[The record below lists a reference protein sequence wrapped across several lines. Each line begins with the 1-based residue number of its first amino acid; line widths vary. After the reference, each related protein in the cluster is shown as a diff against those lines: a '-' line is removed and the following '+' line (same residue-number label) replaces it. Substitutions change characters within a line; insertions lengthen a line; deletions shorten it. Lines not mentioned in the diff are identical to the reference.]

1 MNIRKF
7 ELYLLPFLLLIVT
20 LSILISCHDGRSVV
34 DKKQGWQADEGLVDT
49 LSNKNFSVNYFE
61 DSIPLFELP
70 DPLTVLKGSSV
81 TDAETWN
88 KTSRPAILQLFRE
101 FVYGIAPIGKPE
113 SMTFDVY
120 DLKKDALAGLS
131 TRKQVRINF
140 SGKLEGPFMDILIY
154 LPDNSESPVPLFL
167 GLNFQGNHT
176 INNDPEISITKSWLP
191 NGRVGVVDN
200 RTTEKA
206 RGIAAS
212 RWPVEEILKHGYGL
226 ATIYY
231 GDIDPDFD
239 DGFLN
244 GVHGAFDQK
253 GPRESNAWGSVSA
266 WAWGLS
272 RAMDYLQT
280 DKDIDG
286 THIAV
291 IGHSRL
297 GKTSLWAGAQDDRFA
312 LVVSNCSGCGGAALS
327 RRKYG
332 ETVGIINTSFP
343 HWFCRNFKK
352 YNNKEDELPV
362 DQHMLIAL
370 MAPRPVYIASA
381 DRDLWADPH
390 GEFLSAYYANP
401 VYKLF
406 GKKGIEVKG
415 MPPLDTPVQDGYIGY
430 HVRSGKHDLT
440 LYDWNNYMDF
450 ADKHFR

>member
-1 MNIRKF
+1 MSTIKAISF
-7 ELYLLPFLLLIVT
+7 YFLIVVLLT
-20 LSILISCHDGRSVV
+20 TSIEVSSQKNGVKTVQEI
-34 DKKQGWQADEGLVDT
+34 GWIAGVGLVDT
-49 LSNKNFSVNYFE
+49 LSGKNSGSNYNE
-61 DSIPLFELP
+61 SLIPPYTLP
-70 DPLTVLKGSSV
+70 DLLILKNGKNV
-81 TDAETWN
+81 NTHKTWE
-88 KTSRPAILQLFRE
+88 KKRKKEILSYFSE
-101 FVYGIAPIGKPE
+101 SVYGYAPVGKPE
-113 SMTFDVY
+113 NLSFDIY
-120 DLKKDALAGLS
+120 DFNKSALNGLA
-131 TRKQVRINF
+131 TRKQVRVNF
-140 SGKLEGPFMDILIY
+140 TGKPDGPFMDILIY
-154 LPDNSESPVPLFL
+154 LPVNSETPVPLFL

-191 NGRVGVVDN
+191 NRRVGVVDN

-212 RWPVEEILKHGYGL
+212 RWPVEEILKRGYGI

-239 DGFLN
+239 DDFLN

-253 GPRESNAWGSVSA
+253 GSRESNAWGSISA

-280 DKDIDG
+280 DQDIDG
-286 THIAV
+286 SHVAV

-332 ETVGIINTSFP
+332 ETVEIINTSFP

-352 YNNKEDELPV
+352 YNNMEDELSV

-381 DRDLWADPH
+381 DRDLWADPR
-390 GEFLSAYYANP
+390 GEFLSGYFANP
-401 VYKLF
+401 VYKLY
-406 GKKGIEVKG
+406 GKKGLEIKD
-415 MPPLDTPVQDGYIGY
+415 MPPLDSPVQDGYIGY
-430 HVRSGKHDLT
+430 HIRSGKHDLT